1 MAPTPVA
8 TSAYVPAHQLTA
20 GHSDTVYC
28 LRFSPDGN
36 FLASGGD
43 DCALIIW
50 SVSEGRMLF
59 RILFRSPVSAILW
72 HPMYAESLIVGCDD
86 GRVLSLHEFSL
97 SHSVQRDI
105 QIGVRS
111 EVHSMAYDSTT
122 RYLALSLGNEV
133 HLTREEAR
141 DEYTMTVKLPPPG
154 PDDEIA
160 GERQAE
166 QRLRAMGVHFRAH
179 GKELIVSYLAH
190 GIFCYDTATHTPLW
204 RIRPSGDTPNIGSSV
219 ISPMGNNLAVYN
231 FVSGVDVYN
240 VGAGEK
246 SLLKSYKLSKPPQ
259 SLHKVQV
266 AYAMNG
272 QRLVC
277 GTTTGDV
284 CVWLVENAQFYQ
296 LLNHS
301 VRQTMSRD
309 NLLYIATGSAGQGQ
323 GTYIM
328 LWRGAASDAKPA
340 TLYEITTPVGEL
352 VESVNNLK
360 AEIRIHILR
369 LAVAAKAYLVTILRV
384 TKWLCIVLMVTWGV
398 SFIPWGTVTPAAL
411 ATVRLAIFA
420 R

>member
-1 MAPTPVA
+1 MAPVPV
-8 TSAYVPAHQLTA
+8 TTTAYVSTYCLTA
-20 GHSDTVYC
+20 GHSDSVYC

-72 HPMYAESLIVGCDD
+72 HPMYSESLIVGCDD

-111 EVHSMAYDSTT
+111 EVHCMAYDETT

-141 DEYTMTVKLPPPG
+141 DEYTMTVKLPSPG

-160 GERQAE
+160 GGQSE
-166 QRLRAMGVHFRAH
+166 QRLRAMGLHFRAK
-179 GKELIVSYLAH
+179 GQELIVSYLAH
-190 GIFCYDTATHTPLW
+190 GIFCYQTSTHAPLW
-204 RIRPSGDTPNIGSSV
+204 RIRPSCETPNIGSSAL
-219 ISPMGNNLAVYN
+219 SPRGNNLAVYN
-231 FVSGVDVYN
+231 FASGVDVYN

-246 SLLKSYKLSKPPQ
+246 ALLKSYKLCAPPQ

-266 AYAMNG
+266 VYALNG

-284 CVWLVENAQFYQ
+284 CVWLVDSTQFYQ
-296 LLNHS
+296 QLNHKGEI
-301 VRQTMSRD
+301 VAAMFGIQTMSKD
-309 NLLYIATGSAGQGQ
+309 NALYVATGSAGQGQ
-323 GTYIM
+323 GTYIR
-328 LWRGAASDAKPA
+328 LWR
-340 TLYEITTPVGEL
+340 
-352 VESVNNLK
+352 
-360 AEIRIHILR
+360 
-369 LAVAAKAYLVTILRV
+369 
-384 TKWLCIVLMVTWGV
+384 
-398 SFIPWGTVTPAAL
+398 
-411 ATVRLAIFA
+411 AIISGS
-420 R
+420 